1 MPKYL
6 VEATYSAEG
15 LKGLRKDRASGR
27 KEIVTRAAESLG
39 GRVEAFYF
47 ALGERDVVLILD
59 LPDVVSGAG
68 FSLAASA
75 SGLVRTKTTPLLT
88 VEEADRALGTKV
100 DYRPPGG

>member
-6 VEATYSAEG
+6 VEATYHAEG
-15 LKGLRKDRASGR
+15 LKGLRKDKASGR
-27 KEIVTRAAESLG
+27 KEMVTRAAESLG

-59 LPDVVSGAG
+59 LPDVISGAG
-68 FSLAASA
+68 FALAASA